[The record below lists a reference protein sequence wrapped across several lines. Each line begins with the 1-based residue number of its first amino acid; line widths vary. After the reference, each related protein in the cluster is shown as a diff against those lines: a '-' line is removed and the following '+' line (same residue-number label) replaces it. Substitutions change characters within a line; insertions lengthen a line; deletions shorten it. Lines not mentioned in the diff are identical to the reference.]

1 MLVNPIFIYNM
12 YIWHLARTIAKLTM
26 ITLNGLQFQEYISE
40 ATLLK
45 AIDEVAAQIN
55 SDFKGKEPVFLVVL
69 NGAYKFATELF
80 SRFEGDCE
88 IEFIKMSSYDG
99 TSSTGQ
105 VQTHIPLE
113 ADLEEREVVIVE
125 DIVDSG
131 NTIEKITQMMV
142 QAGVNKYRIAS
153 LFYKPEAYT
162 KEYKIHYVGLEIP
175 NDFIVGYGLDYNG
188 LGRNLNAIYKL
199 KTTKMTNLVLFGPP
213 GAGKG
218 TQASFLKEKYN
229 LVHISTGDVFR
240 YNIKNATELG
250 TLAKSYIDKGQLVP
264 DSVTIDMLSATVDET
279 PDANGFIFDGFP
291 RTTAQAEALDKLLAE
306 KGTEVSAMIALEVDD
321 EILVKRLLERGK
333 TSGRKDDADETVI
346 RNRIKVYYDET
357 AILKGYYQ
365 KQDKYFGVD
374 GVGEIN
380 EITTRLSSVIDKL

>member
-1 MLVNPIFIYNM
+1 M
-12 YIWHLARTIAKLTM
+12 YLYRLAQTRSAPMIHLR
-26 ITLNGLQFQEYISE
+26 GLSFENYISQE
-40 ATLLK
+40 QLLE
-45 AIDEVAAQIN
+45 AIDKVAKQIN
-55 SDFKGKEPVFLVVL
+55 TDFAGKEPLFIVVL
-69 NGAYKFATELF
+69 NGAYKFATELL
-80 SRFEGDCE
+80 SRFEGNCE
-88 IEFIKMSSYDG
+88 IEFLKLSSYDG
-99 TSSTGQ
+99 TSSTGE
-105 VQTHIPLE
+105 VITHIPLDV
-113 ADLEEREVVIVE
+113 DLEDRDVIVVE

-131 NTIEKITQMMV
+131 NTLEKITDMLV
-142 QAGVNKYRIAS
+142 SGGVGKFRIAS
-153 LFYKPEAYT
+153 LFFKPGSYT

-188 LGRNLNAIYKL
+188 LGRNLNSIYKL

-229 LVHISTGDVFR
+229 LIHISTGDVFR

-250 TLAKSYIDKGQLVP
+250 TLAKSYMDKGQLVP
-264 DSVTIDMLSATVDET
+264 DSVTIDMLSAEVDKT

-291 RTTAQAEALDKLLAE
+291 RTTAQAEALDTLLTE
-306 KGTEVSAMIALEVDD
+306 KGTAVSAMIALEVDD
-321 EILVKRLLERGK
+321 EILVGRLLERGK

-365 KQDKYFGVD
+365 GQDKYYGVD
-374 GVGEIN
+374 GVGAID
-380 EITTRLSSVIDKL
+380 EITERLSGVIDSL

>member
-12 YIWHLARTIAKLTM
+12 YIWHLARTTAKLTM

-69 NGAYKFATELF
+69 NGAYKFATELL

-142 QAGVNKYRIAS
+142 QAGLNKYRIAS

-291 RTTAQAEALDKLLAE
+291 RTTAQAEALDKLLTE
-306 KGTEVSAMIALEVDD
+306 KGTEVSSMIALEVDD

>member
-69 NGAYKFATELF
+69 NGAYKFATELL

>member
-12 YIWHLARTIAKLTM
+12 YIWHLARTTATLTM

-69 NGAYKFATELF
+69 NGAYKFATELL

-113 ADLEEREVVIVE
+113 ADLEEREVVIIE

>member
-12 YIWHLARTIAKLTM
+12 YIWHLARTTAKLTM

-69 NGAYKFATELF
+69 NGAYKFATELL

-113 ADLEEREVVIVE
+113 ADLEEREVVIIE

>member
-1 MLVNPIFIYNM
+1 M
-12 YIWHLARTIAKLTM
+12 YLCRLTLTTIKRIM
-26 ITLNGLQFQEYISE
+26 ITLNGLQFEEYISE
-40 ATLLK
+40 EKLLQ
-45 AIDEVAAQIN
+45 AIDRVAEQIN
-55 SDFKGKEPVFLVVL
+55 LDFKGKEPVFLVVL
-69 NGAYKFATELF
+69 NGAYKFATELL
-80 SRFEGDCE
+80 SRFDGDCE

-113 ADLEEREVVIVE
+113 ADLEEREVVIIE

-131 NTIEKITQMMV
+131 NTIEKITQIMV
-142 QAGVNKYRIAS
+142 NAGVNKYRIAS
-153 LFYKPEAYT
+153 LFYKPAAYT

-264 DSVTIDMLSATVDET
+264 DSVTIDMLSATVDKT

-306 KGTEVSAMIALEVDD
+306 KGTEVAAMIALEVDD

-333 TSGRKDDADETVI
+333 TSGRKDDADEAVI

-374 GVGEIN
+374 GVGEIK
-380 EITTRLSSVIDKL
+380 EITTRLSSVIDAL